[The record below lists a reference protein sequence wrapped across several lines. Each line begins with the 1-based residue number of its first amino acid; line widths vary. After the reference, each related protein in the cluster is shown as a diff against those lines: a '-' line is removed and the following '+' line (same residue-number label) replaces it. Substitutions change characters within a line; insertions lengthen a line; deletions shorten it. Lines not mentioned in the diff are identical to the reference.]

1 MMDSIM
7 QLSTFLKLQIFTYLG
22 HQILAQESDSGCNKS
37 NPKNIVES
45 FLSLLNDYGR

>member
-7 QLSTFLKLQIFTYLG
+7 QVSAFFKLRIFTYLG
-22 HQILAQESDSGCNKS
+22 HQILVQESEHEGNKS

-45 FLSLLNDYGR
+45 FLSLLNYYGR